1 MNNDVEA
8 CNSVIFI
15 YFTENKII
23 VWLVGQSDLAI
34 NCYDFLF
41 FFINQNVYV
50 VVILVHRW
58 RWR

>member
-34 NCYDFLF
+34 
-41 FFINQNVYV
+41 
-50 VVILVHRW
+50 
-58 RWR
+58 